1 MIRIIPS
8 SDFAPRL
15 GRLAPIAL
23 AAAIVL
29 PACSDDD
36 DGPSGPGPE
45 EVIYQ
50 WAFGADELAGWE
62 VGMASVGSWG
72 TVTHVGS
79 DHLAS
84 PSPDEEGSAKLDGV
98 GDPGVPNAW
107 IFRAGVPLPADAA
120 TLAWFAA
127 GHNQDGA
134 NANLRVRLVD
144 GSAVEHTLADWEE
157 FTGSSAGRNWEE
169 RTVSIAAY
177 AGQTVTIYFEQ
188 DDNGPGSH
196 EQIYLD
202 DVRIL
207 RD

>member
-1 MIRIIPS
+1 MTRVVPS
-8 SDFAPRL
+8 SDLAPLL
-15 GRLAPIAL
+15 GRLVPIAL
-23 AAAIVL
+23 ATAMVL

-36 DGPSGPGPE
+36 GPSGPAPNE
-45 EVIYQ
+45 DVIYE
-50 WAFGADELAGWE
+50 WSFGATELNGWE
-62 VGMASVGSWG
+62 VGFASVGSSG
-72 TVTHVGS
+72 TVVHVS
-79 DHLAS
+79 ADHLDD
-84 PSPDEEGSAKLDGV
+84 PDPDEEGSAKLDGT

-107 IFRAGVPLPADAA
+107 IVRAGVPLPADAT
-120 TLAWFAA
+120 TLAYWAA

-157 FTGSSAGRNWEE
+157 FTGSAAGRNWEE
-169 RTVSIAAY
+169 RTLSIAAY
-177 AGQTVTIYFEQ
+177 AGQTVSFYFEQ

-202 DVRIL
+202 GVRIL